1 MKLCKAG
8 LSDAAWKQAGVKLPE
23 FDIDKMRAATE
34 ESPVWVHFGAGNI
47 FRGFIAVLQQ
57 RLLEQGLAQQGI
69 IAEIRLTMTL
79 LTKSIHHL
87 TT

>member
-47 FRGFIAVLQQ
+47 FRGFITVLQQ
-57 RLLEQGLAQQGI
+57 RLLEQDWHSRESSRQ
-69 IAEIRLTMTL
+69 IRLTMTL

>member
-47 FRGFIAVLQQ
+47 FRGFI
-57 RLLEQGLAQQGI
+57 RDC
-69 IAEIRLTMTL
+69 
-79 LTKSIHHL
+79 
-87 TT
+87 

>member
-34 ESPVWVHFGAGNI
+34 ESP
-47 FRGFIAVLQQ
+47 
-57 RLLEQGLAQQGI
+57 
-69 IAEIRLTMTL
+69 EIGRA
-79 LTKSIHHL
+79 HV
-87 TT
+87 